1 MQQLRARRPNLA
13 TDSAPCMRESHI
25 LADPSPLVMGAV
37 DCAGH
42 VQQRLFASVL
52 SRSAGIC
59 PLLHAEVCHSSLHT
73 ALVFAY
79 DCNSAPACVS
89 VCCRLSVPTGP
100 DLGLT
105 VWATIRPM
113 DMCWVRADARY
124 GRCPGVMCVC
134 GGLCIVA
141 AAGAFSSGAFGSGF
155 VAKKIGWDKLRE
167 AAGLEVSARA
177 GGASEPASGAPALP
191 SRGRKKVHSKRVQ
204 SAGGESDSA
213 LGGMWENGGDAL

>member
-1 MQQLRARRPNLA
+1 MCWSRATA
-13 TDSAPCMRESHI
+13 TLCISA
-25 LADPSPLVMGAV
+25 VT
-37 DCAGH
+37 
-42 VQQRLFASVL
+42 L
-52 SRSAGIC
+52 SRHLSPAACGSV
-59 PLLHAEVCHSSLHT
+59 P
-73 ALVFAY
+73 LVFAY
-79 DCNSAPACVS
+79 STRLCIRLQLCPPACVS

-105 VWATIRPM
+105 VWATTRPM
-113 DMCWVRADARY
+113 YMCWARADARY

-141 AAGAFSSGAFGSGF
+141 AAGAISSGAFGSGF

-167 AAGLEVSARA
+167 AAGLEVSARE
-177 GGASEPASGAPALP
+177 GGASEPVSGAPALP

-213 LGGMWENGGDAL
+213 LGAMWEKGGNAL

>member
-79 DCNSAPACVS
+79 DCNSAPPPVS
-89 VCCRLSVPTGP
+89 PC
-100 DLGLT
+100 
-105 VWATIRPM
+105 
-113 DMCWVRADARY
+113 
-124 GRCPGVMCVC
+124 
-134 GGLCIVA
+134 A
-141 AAGAFSSGAFGSGF
+141 AACPCLQGPILDSRFGLQSDPW
-155 VAKKIGWDKLRE
+155 IC
-167 AAGLEVSARA
+167 AGSVLMRA
-177 GGASEPASGAPALP
+177 M
-191 SRGRKKVHSKRVQ
+191 
-204 SAGGESDSA
+204 AGVLA
-213 LGGMWENGGDAL
+213 